1 MLQLKCIA
9 QKGEESVVGY
19 SGGENKHL
27 TVVLSVTADGQMLS
41 SKILRQCWIK
51 YVSSVPKS
59 FLEVNSNFSCKLL
72 VLIPQLMINSAEE
85 RFHHLVERPEIVK
98 RSVKVCG
105 ISSSDPNL
113 LKCLA
118 PFSFNSARK
127 RQCVT

>member
-1 MLQLKCIA
+1 MDVCL
-9 QKGEESVVGY
+9 
-19 SGGENKHL
+19 NKPFR
-27 TVVLSVTADGQMLS
+27 A
-41 SKILRQCWIK
+41 ILRQCWIK

-105 ISSSDPNL
+105 ISSSVHGKVHQCTEKTVRNVETDVEESENN
-113 LKCLA
+113 
-118 PFSFNSARK
+118 PFLMIHKSLE
-127 RQCVT
+127 